1 MDVNIVVV
9 GAGAIGAYFGGRCQE
24 SGQSVQFLVRPKRAE
39 QLRKNGLKLQSP
51 HGDYEFEDLNIA
63 ESLDD
68 IHHVDVVLLAVK
80 GYHLNEELM
89 EDLEKLVAKGAT
101 VLPLLNGIEHIDEL
115 RRQLGQ
121 EAVMG
126 GLCFIISTLDE
137 NGHVVH
143 TSTQHD
149 LIFGALRPSQENLCK
164 ELEKI
169 FDKANM
175 AGVLSS
181 NILLGLWNKY
191 MMITAFSGV
200 TTAGDLTIGA
210 IREST
215 RTVKL
220 AEEVLHEMKLL
231 ALSKGVNITDDHV
244 KKALDQLNSFPS
256 EATSSMHQDRRKGLQ
271 IEADHLLGGAM
282 RLAEEEN
289 LKLPHIETLYA
300 LVKPYELKME

>member
-1 MDVNIVVV
+1 MDLNIVVV

-68 IHHVDVVLLAVK
+68 IHHADVVLLAVK
-80 GYHLNEELM
+80 GYHLNDELM
-89 EDLEKLVAKGAT
+89 DDLKRLVAKGAT

-115 RRQLGQ
+115 RRELGE

-137 NGHVVH
+137 NGNVIH

-149 LIFGALRPSQENLCK
+149 LVFGVLHPSQEGLCK

-244 KKALDQLNSFPS
+244 QKALDQLNSFPS

-271 IEADHLLGGAM
+271 IEADHLLGGAL

-289 LKLPHIETLYA
+289 LKLPHTETLYA
-300 LVKPYELKME
+300 LVKPYELKMR